1 MEKVLL
7 AINGTTPDTK
17 AFKYAV
23 DLCMRI
29 KADLKIL
36 QIVRP
41 HDLSGYISKLKN
53 SASHAKRLIE
63 GSMMAA
69 TFAEAGEYE
78 TVNALMDE
86 AKRNIAKLLPEST
99 RAGVSC
105 DLLVRTGDTNKE
117 IMDYVRDNKDIVI
130 TVYDTP
136 RGNDPKATARQIK
149 NDLKSI
155 TKGLTIPV
163 VMVQAEA

>member
-1 MEKVLL
+1 
-7 AINGTTPDTK
+7 
-17 AFKYAV
+17 
-23 DLCMRI
+23 
-29 KADLKIL
+29 
-36 QIVRP
+36 
-41 HDLSGYISKLKN
+41 
-53 SASHAKRLIE
+53 
-63 GSMMAA
+63 
-69 TFAEAGEYE
+69 
-78 TVNALMDE
+78 MDE
-86 AKRNIAKLLPEST
+86 AKRNIAKLLPESP